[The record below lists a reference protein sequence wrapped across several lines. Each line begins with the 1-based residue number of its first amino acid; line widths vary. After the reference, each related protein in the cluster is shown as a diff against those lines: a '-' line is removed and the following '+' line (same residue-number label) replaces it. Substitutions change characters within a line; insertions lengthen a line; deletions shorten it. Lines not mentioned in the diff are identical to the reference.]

1 MLKIVSCTLSVVLL
15 LGSCQQKKNAELA
28 PEYLYEVK
36 DQKPICSLIDSKKGN
51 ILMLYGNNVALQAA
65 NDSLT
70 KQVPGANYTMVTW
83 KQKQMPG
90 WYGTNMNG
98 GIYSVETL
106 KISQIGTQP
115 LKSDYE
121 FRSGEAYSSLDTKS
135 DRYQRIRFIIDQR
148 AVVLP

>member
-1 MLKIVSCTLSVVLL
+1 MLKIISYTLSAALL
-15 LGSCQQKKNAELA
+15 LGSCRQKKNAELA

-36 DQKPICSLIDSKKGN
+36 DQKPICSLIDNKKGN

-65 NDSLT
+65 NDSLV
-70 KQVPGANYTMVTW
+70 KQVPGAHYTLVTW

-106 KISQIGTQP
+106 QVSQVGTQP
-115 LKSDYE
+115 FRADYG
-121 FRSGEAYSSLDTKS
+121 FKPGEVYSSLNTKF
-135 DRYQRIRFIIDQR
+135 DRDQRIRFIIEQR
-148 AVVLP
+148 AAILP